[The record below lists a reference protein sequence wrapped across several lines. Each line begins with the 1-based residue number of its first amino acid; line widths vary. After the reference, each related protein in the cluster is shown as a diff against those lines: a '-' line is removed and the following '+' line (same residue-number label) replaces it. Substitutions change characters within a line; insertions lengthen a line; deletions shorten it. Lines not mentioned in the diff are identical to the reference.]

1 MSGDTIPEEIQDEIC
16 QRIAEGQSLAEICRS
31 EGMPR
36 YRQVFYCLSKSETF
50 ANNYARA
57 REAQADADA
66 DAIGDMA
73 NQVRLGL
80 LDPSAARVAIDAYKW
95 TAGVRKPK
103 KYGNKIAI
111 GGDDDMD
118 PIKTQEVGGGAAKV
132 LAALEAIA
140 ERSRAPSDPDA

>member
-1 MSGDTIPEEIQDEIC
+1 MSGDVITDEIQDEIC

-31 EGMPR
+31 EGMPT
-36 YRQVFYCLSKSETF
+36 YRQVFYWLTKNEDF

-103 KYGNKIAI
+103 KYGNKIAV
-111 GGDDDMD
+111 GGDSDMD
-118 PIKTQEVGGGAAKV
+118 PIKTEEVGAGAAK
-132 LAALEAIA
+132 LAALLDNIA
-140 ERSRAPSDPDA
+140 ERSNGQ